1 MLQKGTSEKDNSQ
14 NRKFQLQRPL
24 SVAICE
30 HAVYRLYAFS
40 STADFRMAA
49 QKVNG
54 KWCDIAANGNT
65 GPCRCDVMASNK
77 TISDIRPYWPTILKS
92 TIAANLALQ
101 IR

>member
-1 MLQKGTSEKDNSQ
+1 MLQRELLKKTTAQ

-92 TIAANLALQ
+92 TIAADLSLL